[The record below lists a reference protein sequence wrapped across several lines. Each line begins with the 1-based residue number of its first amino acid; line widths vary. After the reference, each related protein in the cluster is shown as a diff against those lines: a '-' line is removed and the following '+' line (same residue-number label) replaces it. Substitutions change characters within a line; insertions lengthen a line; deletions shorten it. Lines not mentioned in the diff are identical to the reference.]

1 MLDQIMLKLVSA
13 LTPEDVE
20 EMVSSGLEDKLG
32 ELLRA
37 IDDLALAWQGR
48 GLMRNSKVWTD
59 VNVKVGKLRD
69 ARREAIRRER
79 K

>member
-1 MLDQIMLKLVSA
+1 MLDQTMLKLASV

-37 IDDLALAWQGR
+37 MDDLALAWQGR
-48 GLMRNSKVWTD
+48 GLMRDSRVWAD
-59 VNVKVGKLRD
+59 VNAKIGQLRD
-69 ARREAIRRER
+69 VRRGA

>member
-1 MLDQIMLKLVSA
+1 MLDQTMLKLASV

-37 IDDLALAWQGR
+37 MDDLALAWQGR
-48 GLMRNSKVWTD
+48 GLMRDSRVWAD
-59 VNVKVGKLRD
+59 VNAKVGKLRD
-69 ARREAIRRER
+69 ARREAIRER